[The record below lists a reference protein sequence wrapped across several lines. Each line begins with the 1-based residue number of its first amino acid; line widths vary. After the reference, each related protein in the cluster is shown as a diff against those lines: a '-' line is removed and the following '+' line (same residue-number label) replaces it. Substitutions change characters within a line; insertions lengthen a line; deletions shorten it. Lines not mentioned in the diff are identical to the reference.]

1 MSEPDDAQKLERRLE
16 KLEDRV
22 RDLERKLARRK
33 GAGKSG
39 KSTAEGSKRKV
50 PAGERLAGR
59 FSTGEEWLNRIG
71 IALLLLGLAFLFKY
85 SVDQGWLIPPV
96 RSAVGLSAGGLLL
109 FSGFRLGE
117 ESTLR
122 PLLLGGGIAAF
133 YLTGFATHYLY
144 DFVSAVWM
152 WMFMAG
158 VTGTALLLS
167 LPRDEAV
174 LSVVGIAGG
183 FGTPF
188 MLQNGAAGI
197 PVLIGYTLLLLATSS
212 AIYWRKGWRSMVWIS
227 AAGTWIVLFSSAGYA
242 MGLYP
247 AEAGSVRLYLQVA
260 TVAVFGAL
268 WGVPLLFELKKRGTA
283 GGPGEERP
291 SGYSPTRRL
300 HMAGYAIV
308 IPLLTFNFLPVAWEI
323 SSQGLGWLGLL
334 FAGMGALLYFRMRA
348 GGYLKPASM
357 HGFAALLLA
366 GEAFFLLMDSPWI
379 FLALTV
385 EAVALRF
392 LGRRMEDELLR
403 LGSHLVFL
411 VLLVWLLSGMSG
423 DVAAT
428 VPFLGPDAVIRL
440 AAILAAGLLVPLWQE
455 NRSSRNFYRAGA
467 HLLLLGWLYNECM
480 LLDDGQAYATLSW
493 GLYAGV
499 LLIGGFA
506 RDAAWLRLGGM
517 ATVFLLVGKLV
528 LFDLSQLPAIWRIL
542 LFMGLGSA
550 FLMIGYYWRGKWR
563 RE

>member
-1 MSEPDDAQKLERRLE
+1 MSEPDDSQKLERRLE
-16 KLEDRV
+16 KLEGRV

-39 KSTAEGSKRKV
+39 ETVAEGTPEKPPV
-50 PAGERLAGR
+50 GERLAGR
-59 FSTGEEWLNRIG
+59 FSSGEEWLNRIG

-85 SVDQGWLIPPV
+85 SVEQGWIIPPV
-96 RSAVGLSAGGLLL
+96 RSAVGLAAGGLLL
-109 FSGFRLGE
+109 FSGYRLGE
-117 ESTLR
+117 ESALR

-144 DFVSAVWM
+144 DFVPAFWM
-152 WMFMAG
+152 WVFMVG

-197 PVLIGYTLLLLATSS
+197 PVLIGYTVLLLATSS
-212 AIYWRKGWRSMVWIS
+212 IIYWRKGWKSMVWIP

-242 MGLYP
+242 MGLYQ
-247 AEAGSVRLYLQVA
+247 AEAGSVRPYLQGA
-260 TVAVFGAL
+260 TVAAFGVL
-268 WGVPLLFELKKRGTA
+268 WLVPLLFDLKKRGPIA
-283 GGPGEERP
+283 ERED
-291 SGYSPTRRL
+291 YSPVRRL

-323 SSQGLGWLGLL
+323 SSGGLGWFGLL
-334 FAGMGALLYFRMRA
+334 FAGMGGLLYYRIRTE
-348 GGYLKPASM
+348 GYRKPASM

-366 GEAFFLLMDSPWI
+366 GEASFLLMDSPWI

-385 EAVALRF
+385 EAVGLRY
-392 LGRRMEDELLR
+392 LAHRMEDELLR
-403 LGSHLVFL
+403 MGSHLVFL
-411 VLLVWLLSGMSG
+411 VVLLWLLSGMSG

-440 AAILAAGLLVPLWQE
+440 AAILAAGLLVPLWQG
-455 NRSSRNFYRAGA
+455 NRRSRMFYRAGA
-467 HLLLLGWLYNECM
+467 HLLLLAWLYNECM

-493 GLYAGV
+493 GLYAGL

-506 RDAAWLRLGGM
+506 RSAAWLRVGGM
-517 ATVFLLVGKLV
+517 GTVFLLVGKLV

-550 FLMIGYYWRGKWR
+550 FLMIGYYWRGKWQ